1 MKTRIKAMCLHQEP
15 SMQQAKSQA
24 IPAKVS
30 SSVVEA
36 NKANSQKQPIPLNL
50 QALRH
55 VGGGVRGPGTAW

>member
-1 MKTRIKAMCLHQEP
+1 
-15 SMQQAKSQA
+15 MQQAKPQA

-36 NKANSQKQPIPLNL
+36 NKASSSTQPKPLDS

-55 VGGGVRGPGTAW
+55 VGGGVRGPGSTW